1 MQREV
6 FFCGAFTIWLYIPK
20 ANQDKTEESLN
31 VCGSLTNLH
40 SPEKLFRVAKG
51 KMFYPQKSLVHIAK
65 LFYSTKSFNEKV
77 QTNNLRM
84 GEAFL
89 ILLYL
94 A

>member
-1 MQREV
+1 M
-6 FFCGAFTIWLYIPK
+6 
-20 ANQDKTEESLN
+20 NEESLN
-31 VCGSLTNLH
+31 VCESLTKLH
-40 SPEKLFRVAKG
+40 LSEKLFRVAKG

-77 QTNNLRM
+77 QTNNFRM
-84 GEAFL
+84 VGASL